1 MRPWVAAIAVLTLAG
16 ATSGRSSPSW
26 SSPSWSSASDDTAP
40 GVRDRPASAPPS
52 GPGRK
57 GSAPARPASPAAA
70 PGGGSLLPG
79 ETAPRRRADHR
90 AREQQDAWRTAHP
103 GSAYRYGA
111 DEVHRIAYAT
121 CLDEQSHADMLR
133 MLAAQADQQAAT
145 LFDALPDVELFV
157 AVATPADVRRIF
169 ADNPANA
176 GMYEHPLRRIV
187 TADIG
192 TVLRHEWTHAMHF
205 GHMERLGQPH
215 AMWVQEGLAALY
227 ESYELTPEG
236 GIRFLPT
243 DRHNQA
249 RRLAG
254 NRRALP
260 VSQLVSMSP
269 DEFMGRSQACYPMA
283 RSVFEFM
290 ADQGKLRAWYRRY
303 VETFAQDR
311 TGRRAIE
318 DAFAMTV
325 DDFDRAWRAWA
336 LARPAVDVAAGR
348 GDRQVGVEVRAA
360 TDGVEVTQVERGSAA
375 DRAGIR
381 RGDVILEIDGVPVR
395 SPREWAQATGAIRVP
410 EAPVTFRRG
419 ADRRTATLEFD
430 RQAKAGGMQA
440 TPAGL
445 PGPEVRGSL
454 LHTGPFASEA

>member
-1 MRPWVAAIAVLTLAG
+1 MRPWVAAIAVLALTG
-16 ATSGRSSPSW
+16 AISGGTSVFH
-26 SSPSWSSASDDTAP
+26 DDDAP
-40 GVRDRPASAPPS
+40 GIRDRRPGPPA

-57 GSAPARPASPAAA
+57 GSAPAQPAA
-70 PGGGSLLPG
+70 PGDGSLLPG
-79 ETAPRRRADHR
+79 ETAPRRRADKR
-90 AREQQDAWRTAHP
+90 AREQQEAWRASHP
-103 GSAYRYGA
+103 GNAYRYGVDDA
-111 DEVHRIAYAT
+111 HRIAYAT

-133 MLAAQADQQAAT
+133 MLVAQADQQAST

-236 GIRFLPT
+236 SIRFLPT
-243 DRHNQA
+243 ERHNQA
-249 RRLAG
+249 RRLAA
-254 NRRALP
+254 NRRSLP
-260 VSQLVSMSP
+260 VAQLVTMSP
-269 DEFMGRSQACYPMA
+269 DDFMGRSQACYPVA
-283 RSVFEFM
+283 RGVFEFM

-311 TGRRAIE
+311 TGRKAIE
-318 DAFAMTV
+318 DAFGMSI
-325 DDFDRAWRAWA
+325 DDFDRAWRAWT
-336 LARPAVDVAAGR
+336 LARPAVDVAVGR
-348 GDRQVGVEVRAA
+348 GDREVGVDVRAA
-360 TDGVEVTQVERGSAA
+360 TDGVEVAQVERGSAA
-375 DRAGIR
+375 DRAGLR
-381 RGDVILEIDGVPVR
+381 KGDVILEIGGVPVR

-410 EAPVTFRRG
+410 QAEVSYRRG
-419 ADRRTATLEFD
+419 KERRQATLEFD
-430 RQAKAGGMQA
+430 RQARAGGTKA
-440 TPAGL
+440 TPAGSE
-445 PGPEVRGSL
+445 GPEIRGSL
-454 LHTGPFASEA
+454 FDSGPFASEA

>member
-1 MRPWVAAIAVLTLAG
+1 MRPWVAAIAVLALTG
-16 ATSGRSSPSW
+16 AISGGTSVFH
-26 SSPSWSSASDDTAP
+26 DDDAP
-40 GVRDRPASAPPS
+40 GIRERRPAPPA

-57 GSAPARPASPAAA
+57 GSAPAQPAA
-70 PGGGSLLPG
+70 PGDGPLLPG
-79 ETAPRRRADHR
+79 ETSPRRRADKR
-90 AREQQDAWRTAHP
+90 AREQQDAWRASHP
-103 GSAYRYGA
+103 GSAYRYGIDDA
-111 DEVHRIAYAT
+111 HRIAYAT

-133 MLAAQADQQAAT
+133 MLTAQADQQAAT

-236 GIRFLPT
+236 SIRFLPT
-243 DRHNQA
+243 ERHNQA
-249 RRLAG
+249 RKLAA
-254 NRRALP
+254 NRRSLP
-260 VSQLVSMSP
+260 VAQLVSMSP
-269 DEFMGRSQACYPMA
+269 DDFMGRSQACYPAA

-303 VETFAQDR
+303 AETFPQDR
-311 TGRRAIE
+311 TGRKAIE
-318 DAFAMTV
+318 DAFGMSI
-325 DDFDRAWRAWA
+325 DEFDRAWRAWV
-336 LARPAVDVAAGR
+336 LARPAVDVAVGR
-348 GDRQVGVEVRAA
+348 GDREVGVEVRAA
-360 TDGVEVTQVERGSAA
+360 ADGVEVSQVDRGSAA
-375 DRAGIR
+375 ERAGLR
-381 RGDVILEIDGVPVR
+381 KGDVILEIGGVPVR

-410 EAPVTFRRG
+410 EMPVSYRRG
-419 ADRRTATLEFD
+419 KERRQATLEFD
-430 RQAKAGGMQA
+430 RQARAGGTKA
-440 TPAGL
+440 TPAGFR
-445 PGPEVRGSL
+445 GPEIRGSL
-454 LHTGPFASEA
+454 FDTGPFATEA